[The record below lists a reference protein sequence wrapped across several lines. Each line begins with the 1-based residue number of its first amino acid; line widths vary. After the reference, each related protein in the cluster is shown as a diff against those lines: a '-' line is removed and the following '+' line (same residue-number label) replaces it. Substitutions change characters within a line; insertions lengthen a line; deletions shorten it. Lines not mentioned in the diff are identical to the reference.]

1 MRTTSL
7 AASGLLAATIALAA
21 IGQTPPAAASPVTA
35 FAAESP
41 FNNRIPPNAV
51 VDPKSADMVA
61 VISRSN
67 SLHANLVEFG
77 IPIYNAPA
85 DAPKTPVRCT
95 ITSWGPCPFGEDPIP
110 IPEGA
115 RPSPG
120 SDGAMVIVDAAAGRS
135 YEFWQAKPGDTTWT
149 TSFGAVHPLDGPGWG
164 GFGTGSGASR
174 LAGVI
179 RIAEIE
185 RGVIPHALALQVDNA
200 CTDAFRPPAIKTDG
214 SSQRPDCVP
223 QGALIRLDPSV
234 DLSDLT
240 LTPAE
245 RAVGQALQEYGGY
258 VVDSGGA
265 PLSVS
270 FELDPT
276 ASGNSI
282 GSVYEEA
289 GLRWDYDDMSGLP
302 LDRLQVLV

>member
-1 MRTTSL
+1 MRIRSL
-7 AASGLLAATIALAA
+7 AVSGLLAANVAWAA
-21 IGQTPPAAASPVTA
+21 IDHAAPAAASPATA

-41 FNNRIPPNAV
+41 FNNRIPARAV
-51 VDPKSADMVA
+51 VDPNSADMVA
-61 VISRSN
+61 GISRNHSM
-67 SLHANLVEFG
+67 HANLVEFG
-77 IPIYNAPA
+77 IPIYQVTA
-85 DAPKTPVRCT
+85 DAPRTSVKCT
-95 ITSWGPCPFGEDPIP
+95 ITAWGPCPFGEHQIP
-110 IPEGA
+110 IPQDA
-115 RPSPG
+115 KPSPG
-120 SDGAMVIVDAAAGRS
+120 SDGAMVVIDAAAGRS
-135 YEFWQAKPGDTTWT
+135 YEFWQAKPGDATWT

-164 GFGTGSGASR
+164 GFGTGAGASR
-174 LAGVI
+174 LGGVI
-179 RIAEIE
+179 RISEIE

-200 CTDAFRPPAIKTDG
+200 CTTDFRAPATKTDG
-214 SSQRPDCVP
+214 SSRRPDCVP

-234 DLSDLT
+234 DLAALT

-282 GSVYEEA
+282 GSVYENA

-302 LDRLQVLV
+302 LDRLQVLA